1 MAPAPATPP
10 GPPPLRA
17 VFKLTYRCNNR
28 CTFCR
33 VDPFRGTVQ
42 DVPAAVVG
50 RKMLAARDLGVRMI
64 LFSGGEPTLRDDLP
78 SLGRMAVSLGLS
90 FGLITNGRRLA
101 YAPYR
106 EALLGLGLAYVHTSL
121 HGATAA
127 THDALVG
134 CASHGQVLDALAG
147 LAGRVELHVNTVV
160 GASNAPELPDISDLL
175 ARYVPVTHKVC
186 LMEPRGS
193 VLGNEAGLLLD
204 PIESGRLAVA
214 ARERARALYG
224 PAGLSTVLEGY
235 PLCQIGG
242 DASAVGN
249 LRTHNILYMSEAFED
264 ALYPTDHGERVFPAD
279 PCDACA
285 ARGDCPGVYVGYV
298 ERLGNQG
305 LTAIP

>member
-33 VDPFRGTVQ
+33 VDPFRGEVG

-50 RKMLAARDLGVRMI
+50 RKMLAARDLGVRMV

-78 SLGRMAVSLGLS
+78 ALARIATSLGLA

-106 EALLGLGLAYVHTSL
+106 DALLGLGLAYVHTSL
-121 HGATAA
+121 HGALPA

-134 CASHGQVLDALAG
+134 CASHGQVLAALAG

-160 GASNAPELPDISDLL
+160 GASNATELPDVSDLL
-175 ARYVPVTHKVC
+175 ARFAPATHKVC

-193 VLGNEAGLLLD
+193 VLENEAGLLLD
-204 PIESGRLAVA
+204 PVASGRLAVA
-214 ARERARALYG
+214 ARERAQALYG
-224 PAGLSTVLEGY
+224 ASGLSTVLEGY

-242 DASAVGN
+242 NAAAVGN

-264 ALYPTDHGERVFPAD
+264 ALYPTDHGERAFPAA
-279 PCDACA
+279 PCDRCA
-285 ARGDCPGVYVGYV
+285 ARADCPGVYVGYV
-298 ERLGNQG
+298 ERHGNRG
-305 LTAIP
+305 LAALP